1 MPPYYDIYGLSK
13 QRDKKTIEKFLNHF
27 SDRDKIEIRE
37 GQEIMVYKN
46 EKYDIEETCISINTL
61 TEVIDYGLKKQNHGF
76 VFYISDNLKEEING
90 IILKF
95 TFDKK
100 IIFGVSIEEKIRLK
114 NKNLIDNYNKALE
127 IEKVILELTNASKTS
142 IQFEYGPSD
151 DEEEFD
157 EDIEMFKKS
166 IKPINQNN
174 QMKENNKLAE
184 LTLEELLIKQKK
196 AKGAVIGLGIVMA
209 IALITLIYL
218 AIKSKN
224 YVLLAVAGGSGL
236 TFLPSIIALKQIETE
251 IKSRKS

>member
-1 MPPYYDIYGLSK
+1 
-13 QRDKKTIEKFLNHF
+13 
-27 SDRDKIEIRE
+27 
-37 GQEIMVYKN
+37 
-46 EKYDIEETCISINTL
+46 
-61 TEVIDYGLKKQNHGF
+61 
-76 VFYISDNLKEEING
+76 
-90 IILKF
+90 
-95 TFDKK
+95 
-100 IIFGVSIEEKIRLK
+100 
-114 NKNLIDNYNKALE
+114 
-127 IEKVILELTNASKTS
+127 
-142 IQFEYGPSD
+142 
-151 DEEEFD
+151 
-157 EDIEMFKKS
+157 MFKKN